1 MGKVDGAIVKEVAAR
16 PNQSAQQKHRD
27 ERARGT
33 GQAQPFQHAY
43 NRLKRERDQHGNQQR
58 HQHQLRQVANHQDR
72 RNSENDLGHAPG
84 AEGIAE
90 FSFLLLLEFN
100 LGRLTVFANH
110 LWQRLL
116 RRRNDA
122 VCSHRITQMR
132 SSYNE
137 HMHASG
143 RILAID
149 YGSRRMG
156 LAVSDPLGITA
167 QGLETLERRNKRSDF
182 ARLERV
188 LREQQVAEIVLGNP
202 LRMSGEEGRQSQ
214 KVAEFAEELR
224 RRFAVPVHLWDE
236 RLTSAEANRLLRE
249 MELSLEK
256 RTQAVDRMAAT
267 LILQSFLQARSAG

>member
-1 MGKVDGAIVKEVAAR
+1 
-16 PNQSAQQKHRD
+16 
-27 ERARGT
+27 
-33 GQAQPFQHAY
+33 
-43 NRLKRERDQHGNQQR
+43 
-58 HQHQLRQVANHQDR
+58 
-72 RNSENDLGHAPG
+72 
-84 AEGIAE
+84 
-90 FSFLLLLEFN
+90 
-100 LGRLTVFANH
+100 
-110 LWQRLL
+110 
-116 RRRNDA
+116 
-122 VCSHRITQMR
+122 
-132 SSYNE
+132 
-137 HMHASG
+137 MHASG

-188 LREQQVAEIVLGNP
+188 LREQQVSEIVLGNP
-202 LRMSGEEGRQSQ
+202 LHMSGEEGRQSQ

-236 RLTSAEANRLLRE
+236 RLTSAEANRLLRD

-256 RTQAVDRMAAT
+256 RTLAVDRMAAT